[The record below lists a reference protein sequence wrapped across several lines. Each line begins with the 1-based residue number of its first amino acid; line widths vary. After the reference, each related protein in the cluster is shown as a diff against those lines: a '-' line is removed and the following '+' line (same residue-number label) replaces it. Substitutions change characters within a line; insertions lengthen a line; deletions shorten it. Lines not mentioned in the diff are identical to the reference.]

1 MRFSTAPFRTAAVL
15 GLLCALVAAPVTAQ
29 EQSLL
34 SAEIRAALD
43 GGGLDAAQQKFNELY
58 PAQQEQYRA
67 DYEGLAAIA
76 TEYMQAG
83 EYETGQ
89 AVADMAVAV
98 VTGQVQGEMAT
109 QGMNPAMAEAMGTAE
124 TMEPAPDATPAA
136 KEQPAAKYEAGPARS
151 DLDRFAGL
159 YSDPA
164 QPDERKSFWAA
175 VGCDG
180 RLVTG
185 ATWGDA
191 SPWWM
196 KSVSDLAFEYADS
209 WTQIRM
215 DFQAGS
221 DGAATGMTHDREDIL
236 PSPLTRIGPLPPEW
250 AADECIQPPEV
261 CTTC

>member
-1 MRFSTAPFRTAAVL
+1 MAT
-15 GLLCALVAAPVTAQ
+15 PVTAQ
-29 EQSLL
+29 EQALL
-34 SAEIRAALD
+34 SAEIRTALD
-43 GGGLDAAQQKFNELY
+43 EGGLDAAQQRFDELF
-58 PAQQEQYRA
+58 PSQQEQYRA

-83 EYETGQ
+83 EYQTGQ

-98 VTGQVQGEMAT
+98 VTGQMQGEMAT
-109 QGMNPAMAEAMGTAE
+109 QGMNPAMAEALATAE
-124 TMEPAPDATPAA
+124 TMEPAPEAEAATEAKPAA
-136 KEQPAAKYEAGPARS
+136 EYEPGPART

-196 KSVSDLAFEYADS
+196 KSVSDLVFEYADS

-221 DGAATGMTHDREDIL
+221 GEAATGMTHDREDIL
-236 PSPLTRIGPLPPEW
+236 PSHLTRIGPLPPEW
-250 AADECIQPPEV
+250 GGDECIQPPEV